1 MKMNK
6 NVAMTLAVV
15 LSVVVLG
22 TVVCILGHWFN
33 PVLKVTA
40 LLLGYL
46 MMVDMTLIFGLM
58 SGEYDA
64 RG

>member
-6 NVAMTLAVV
+6 SVAMTLAVV

-22 TVVCILGHWFN
+22 TVVCILCQWFN
-33 PVLKVTA
+33 PILKVTA
-40 LLLGYL
+40 LLGYL
-46 MMVDMTLIFGLM
+46 MMADMSLIFGLM

>member
-6 NVAMTLAVV
+6 NVAVTLAVV
-15 LSVVVLG
+15 LSFLVLG
-22 TVVCILGHWFN
+22 TVVCVLCHWFD

-46 MMVDMTLIFGLM
+46 MMVDMSLIFGLM

-64 RG
+64 KG

>member
-1 MKMNK
+1 MKMNR
-6 NVAMTLAVV
+6 NVAMVLAVV

-22 TVVCILGHWFN
+22 TVVCILCHWFN

-46 MMVDMTLIFGLM
+46 MMVDMSLIFGLM
-58 SGEYDA
+58 SGEYVTEQ
-64 RG
+64 

>member
-6 NVAMTLAVV
+6 SVAMTLAVV

-22 TVVCILGHWFN
+22 TVVCILCQWFN
-33 PVLKVTA
+33 PILKVTA

-46 MMVDMTLIFGLM
+46 MMADMSLIFGLM